1 MPNEYKNRHNRVGQY
16 LHWKICKHFSIGT
29 QGNWYEHHPEPVTEG
44 KDTVVLWDFPIHTDR
59 TIQANRP
66 DIVIKD
72 KTNNTC
78 LFIDMS
84 IPSDR
89 NVSAKVFEKLSKY
102 KDLEIEV
109 EKMWHL
115 KTKSLPVVGAL
126 GLIKKDTDKFLEQ
139 IPGNPRLEKVQK
151 IVLNS
156 TAHIIRRALSI
167 RNVFMFVN

>member
-1 MPNEYKNRHNRVGQY
+1 MFTRNYQANILHNGIDPKSRFCEDKVETIDHLVSGCSILTPNEYKNRHDRVGLY

-29 QGNWYEHHPEPVTEG
+29 QGNWYEHHPAPVTKV
-44 KDTVVLWDFPIHTDR
+44 KDAIVLWDFPIHTDR

-72 KTNNTC
+72 KANNTC

-84 IPSDR
+84 NPSDR
-89 NVSAKVFEKLSKY
+89 NVSAKVFEKPSKY

-115 KTKSLPVVGAL
+115 KPKTLRVW
-126 GLIKKDTDKFLEQ
+126 
-139 IPGNPRLEKVQK
+139 
-151 IVLNS
+151 S
-156 TAHIIRRALSI
+156 TWPYKERY
-167 RNVFMFVN
+167 

>member
-1 MPNEYKNRHNRVGQY
+1 MPNEYKNRHNRLGQY

-102 KDLEIEV
+102 KVLEIEV
-109 EKMWHL
+109 ESKEENLFACLFTFLRVCLHF
-115 KTKSLPVVGAL
+115 SGANHKA
-126 GLIKKDTDKFLEQ
+126 LILHVTLWCIF
-139 IPGNPRLEKVQK
+139 
-151 IVLNS
+151 S
-156 TAHIIRRALSI
+156 
-167 RNVFMFVN
+167 